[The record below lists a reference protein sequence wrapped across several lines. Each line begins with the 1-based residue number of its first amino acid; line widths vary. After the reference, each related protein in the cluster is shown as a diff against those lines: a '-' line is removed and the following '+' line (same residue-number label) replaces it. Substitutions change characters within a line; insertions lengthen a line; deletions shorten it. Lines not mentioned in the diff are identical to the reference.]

1 MQPVTLLLLALSLSV
16 AASGTAAG
24 ATPNPPPSTLPAV
37 CALPTGPLPT
47 RTRAVFVLDTSGSM
61 RGIGDGR
68 ADIFGRV
75 RAELNRYVR
84 QARPDRVE
92 LLTFDAGL
100 RTRQGFDRPAG
111 TPQWN
116 TALKRLKADGSNTYL
131 YRSLRAALEP
141 LTDGGQ
147 TDGGQYVTTVFVLTD
162 GIDNDSLRPFTA
174 AQALAAFAERGPLDR
189 LHYLALGTRIPADA
203 RRALLASDYADG
215 RAIPLG
221 QVPRLGGPGLGIG
234 LRRVTSLASV
244 RLPLADGTRVRLS
257 APGNLGLTLNPDV
270 VRSGKVRLAAAGDV
284 PYGAA
289 ALLCADAQTLPGS
302 VAAKPQQV
310 LLRLNTTSPLTLL
323 NPGADRELAQGEETV
338 LRYRATSG
346 VRLGDLTVGD
356 LPPGLSAVVSRAPD
370 SREFAVRLVNSA
382 LTPGQTVAPLLILPG
397 GAEVTLPAVLGRAG
411 GRAPYAAAPASR
423 SPGAQAVNT
432 PSSQAALGQQ
442 DQEERVGSW
451 AALIG
456 GLEWVRALVLLAL
469 AGGAAFWLLAR
480 RRRGGGVWR
489 PLSGAALGGAAL
501 GKSTLSKSASG
512 RAALRGSAA
521 VASARLRPVLR
532 PQAAPQ
538 NEPPAVEGIEYSGGR
553 VLSLVAAGGEVT
565 PVPIPLG
572 GPFDLGQLAS
582 VPHLSGLRAE
592 QHRDGLQI
600 LRVPTDLDVSQGARL
615 IEAGDVVRP
624 GTLLGVAVGRTG
636 RAPQHPL
643 GTLVGLGQPLTLHHE
658 AIRQGA
664 ASVRAAGPYGQ
675 HTVKLPPGPSDLG
688 TAFGA
693 PALEGLMVTLSGP
706 NVLLVEVPVG
716 LRLRRSGETAPLQPG
731 SYLPDLTLV
740 DLPDGQ

>member
-1 MQPVTLLLLALSLSV
+1 MQPATLFLALSLSTV
-16 AASGTAAG
+16 ATGVAAG
-24 ATPNPPPSTLPAV
+24 AMPNPTPPAQPAA

-75 RAELNRYVR
+75 RAEINRYVR

-100 RTRQGFDRPAG
+100 RTRRGFDRPAG
-111 TPQWN
+111 TPGWN
-116 TALKRLKADGSNTYL
+116 TALGRLKADGSNTYL

-141 LTDGGQ
+141 LAGGEK
-147 TDGGQYVTTVFVLTD
+147 YLTTVFVLTD

-174 AQALAAFAERGPLDR
+174 AQALAAFAERGPFDR

-215 RAIPLG
+215 RAMPLG
-221 QVPRLGGPGLGIG
+221 QVPRLGGPGLGSG
-234 LRRVTSLASV
+234 LRRVTDLAAV
-244 RLPLADGTRVRLS
+244 PVPFADGTRVRL
-257 APGNLGLTLNPDV
+257 ADPGTLGLTLNPDMV
-270 VRSGKVRLAAAGDV
+270 TGGKVGLTARGKV

-289 ALLCADAQTLPGS
+289 ALLCADAPWAPGS
-302 VAAKPQQV
+302 VAARPQQV
-310 LLRLNTTSPLTLL
+310 LLRLDTTPPLTLL
-323 NPGADRELAQGEETV
+323 NPGADRELARGEETV
-338 LRYRATSG
+338 LRYRAVSG
-346 VRLGDLTVGD
+346 LRLDDLTVGG
-356 LPPGLSAVVSRAPD
+356 LPPGLSAVVSRPPG

-382 LTPGQTVAPLLILPG
+382 LTPGRTVTPLLTLPG
-397 GAEVTLPAVLGRAG
+397 GAEVTLPTVLGRVG
-411 GRAPYAAAPASR
+411 GRAPYAAAPVSR
-423 SPGAQAVNT
+423 PTGAQTGNAF
-432 PSSQAALGQQ
+432 PQATQITQPTQSRQNQRDQ
-442 DQEERVGSW
+442 DQQERAGSW
-451 AALIG
+451 TALIG
-456 GLEWVRALVLLAL
+456 GLEWLRALVLLAL

-480 RRRGGGVWR
+480 RRRAGGVWR
-489 PLSGAALGGAAL
+489 PL
-501 GKSTLSKSASG
+501 G
-512 RAALRGSAA
+512 RAGAALRGSAA

-538 NEPPAVEGIEYSGGR
+538 HEPPAVEGIEYSGGR
-553 VLSLVAAGGEVT
+553 VLSLVAAGGEIT

-572 GPFDLGQLAS
+572 GPFDLGQLAR

-592 QHRDGLQI
+592 QHRDGLKI
-600 LRVPTDLDVSQGARL
+600 LRVPADLEVSQGARL

-624 GTLLGVAVGRTG
+624 GTLLGVAVGRAG
-636 RAPQHPL
+636 RAPQPPL
-643 GTLVGLGQPLTLHHE
+643 GTLAGLGQPLTLHHE
-658 AIRQGA
+658 AMRHDMV
-664 ASVRAAGPYGQ
+664 SVRAAGPYGQ

-706 NVLLVEVPVG
+706 NILLVDVPVG
-716 LRLRRSGETAPLQPG
+716 LHLRRSGETAPLRPG

-740 DLPDGQ
+740 DLPDKS

>member
-1 MQPVTLLLLALSLSV
+1 MQPVTLLLLALGLSV

-24 ATPNPPPSTLPAV
+24 ATPSPPPPTLPAT

-84 QARPDRVE
+84 ESRPDRVE

-100 RTRQGFDRPAG
+100 RTRRGFDRPAG
-111 TPQWN
+111 TPGWN
-116 TALKRLKADGSNTYL
+116 TALRRLKADGSNTYL

-141 LTDGGQ
+141 LTGGE
-147 TDGGQYVTTVFVLTD
+147 QYVTTVFVLTD

-215 RAIPLG
+215 RAMPLG

-234 LRRVTSLASV
+234 LRRVNSLASV
-244 RLPLADGTRVRLS
+244 RLPLADSTRVRLS
-257 APGNLGLTLNPDV
+257 APGNLGLTLKPDV
-270 VRSGKVRLAAAGDV
+270 VRGGKVRLSARGNV

-289 ALLCADAQTLPGS
+289 ALLCADAQALPGS

-346 VRLGDLTVGD
+346 VRLNDLTVGD

-382 LTPGQTVAPLLILPG
+382 LTPGQTVTPLLILPG
-397 GAEVTLPAVLGRAG
+397 GAEVTLPAVLGRVG
-411 GRAPYAAAPASR
+411 GRAPYAAAPISR
-423 SPGAQAVNT
+423 PSGAQAGN
-432 PSSQAALGQQ
+432 PSPQATRDQQDQ

-456 GLEWVRALVLLAL
+456 GLEWIRALVLLAL
-469 AGGAAFWLLAR
+469 AAGAAFWLLAR

-489 PLSGAALGGAAL
+489 PLG
-501 GKSTLSKSASG
+501 
-512 RAALRGSAA
+512 GSAA

-532 PQAAPQ
+532 PQATPQ

-572 GPFDLGQLAS
+572 GPFDLGQLAR

-592 QHRDGLQI
+592 QHRDGLKI

-643 GTLVGLGQPLTLHHE
+643 GTLAGLGQPLTLHRE
-658 AIRQGA
+658 AIRQGTVN
-664 ASVRAAGPYGQ
+664 VRAAGPYGQ

-688 TAFGA
+688 AAFGA

-706 NVLLVEVPVG
+706 NVLLVEVPDG

>member
-16 AASGTAAG
+16 TVSGTAAG
-24 ATPNPPPSTLPAV
+24 ATPNPPPSTLPAA
-37 CALPTGPLPT
+37 CALTDGPLPT

-141 LTDGGQ
+141 LTGGGQ
-147 TDGGQYVTTVFVLTD
+147 PDGGQYVTTVFVLTD

-215 RAIPLG
+215 RAVPLG
-221 QVPRLGGPGLGIG
+221 QVPRLGGPGLGSG
-234 LRRVTSLASV
+234 LRRVTDLAAI
-244 RLPLADGTRVRLS
+244 PAPFADGTRVRL
-257 APGNLGLTLNPDV
+257 ADPGNLGLTLNPDV
-270 VRSGKVRLAAAGDV
+270 VMGGKVGLAARGTV

-289 ALLCADAQTLPGS
+289 ALLCADAQTVPGS
-302 VAAKPQQV
+302 VAARPQQV
-310 LLRLNTTSPLTLL
+310 LLRLDTTPPLTLL
-323 NPGADRELAQGEETV
+323 NPGADRELAQGEQTV
-338 LRYRATSG
+338 LRYRAVPG
-346 VRLGDLTVGD
+346 VRLGDLTVGN
-356 LPPGLSAVVSRAPD
+356 LLPGLSAVVWRSSG
-370 SREFAVRLVNSA
+370 SREFAVRLVNMA
-382 LTPGQTVAPLLILPG
+382 LTPGQTVTPLLTLPG
-397 GAEVTLPAVLGRAG
+397 GAEVSLPTVLGRAG
-411 GRAPYAAAPASR
+411 GRAPYAAALVSR
-423 SPGAQAVNT
+423 TTGAQMGN
-432 PSSQAALGQQ
+432 PSPQATRSTQPTRTRQNQRDQGQQ
-442 DQEERVGSW
+442 ERAGSW

-456 GLEWVRALVLLAL
+456 GLEWLRALVLLAL

-480 RRRGGGVWR
+480 HRRAGGVWR
-489 PLSGAALGGAAL
+489 PLGGA
-501 GKSTLSKSASG
+501 G
-512 RAALRGSAA
+512 AALRGSAA

-553 VLSLVAAGGEVT
+553 VLSLVAAGGEIT

-572 GPFDLGQLAS
+572 GPFDLGQMAS
-582 VPHLSGLRAE
+582 VPHLSGMRAE
-592 QHRDGLQI
+592 QHRDGLKI
-600 LRVPTDLDVSQGARL
+600 LRVPADLEVSQGGRL
-615 IEAGDVVRP
+615 LAAGDVVRP
-624 GTLLGVAVGRTG
+624 GTLLGVAVGRAG
-636 RAPQHPL
+636 RAPQPPL
-643 GTLVGLGQPLTLHHE
+643 GTLAGLGQPLTLHHE
-658 AIRQGA
+658 AMRHDM

-706 NVLLVEVPVG
+706 NILLVEVPVG
-716 LRLRRSGETAPLQPG
+716 LHLRRSGETAPLRPG

-740 DLPDGQ
+740 DLPDKSQDLHT